1 MKISDVEIRRV
12 QDDERVLAYV
22 TLIFDDSFVVH
33 DVKVIK
39 GDKGLFVAM
48 PSRKSKYGQYRDI
61 VHPINAEVRS
71 YIEGCVLKAYEE
83 SSTQEK
89 ESAEE

>member
-39 GDKGLFVAM
+39 GDKIWEVPKSLNHLGH
-48 PSRKSKYGQYRDI
+48 PSL
-61 VHPINAEVRS
+61 N
-71 YIEGCVLKAYEE
+71 
-83 SSTQEK
+83 
-89 ESAEE
+89 